1 MSSRKNILVAL
12 DVDFE
17 RALEIAKQLKSLY
30 YGLKIGM
37 SLYNKIGPQGLLKF
51 DELNVPLFLDL
62 KFHEIPSVVSKTIN
76 TFKQFKNIEFM
87 SVHSMSSKKMIEES
101 VKAAREI
108 SNKLN
113 IMAVTILT
121 SNNQTDLQNIGI
133 QNNIKEQVKLLVKF
147 SRECGAQGV
156 ISSAQN
162 LNMVIKLVGEE
173 FKVICP
179 GIRDKEEKGKDDQSA
194 TFTYSEFNKLANKNT
209 FCVIGRPIYLEGDPL
224 ANITKI
230 INSTN

>member
-1 MSSRKNILVAL
+1 MNRRNIFIAL
-12 DVDFE
+12 DIEFND
-17 RALEIAKQLKSLY
+17 ALAMANNLKSAI
-30 YGLKIGM
+30 YGLKIG
-37 SLYNKIGPQGLLKF
+37 SVLYNKIGQEGLKKF
-51 DELNVPLFLDL
+51 DNLNVPLFLDL
-62 KFHEIPSVVSKTIN
+62 KFHEIPSIVKKNIFL
-76 TFKQFKNIEFM
+76 FKQFKNIEFM
-87 SVHSMSSKKMIEES
+87 TVHSMSSKKMIEES
-101 VKAAREI
+101 VKAAKEI

-113 IMAVTILT
+113 VMAVTILT

-162 LNMVIKLVGEE
+162 LNMIRKLVGEE

-209 FCVIGRPIYLEGDPL
+209 FCVIGRPIYSEGDPL

>member
-1 MSSRKNILVAL
+1 MSNGKNILVAL
-12 DVDFE
+12 DVEFE
-17 RALEIAKQLKSLY
+17 RALEIAKQLKPFY

-37 SLYNKIGPQGLLKF
+37 SLYNKIGPQGLQKF

-62 KFHEIPSVVSKTIN
+62 KFHEIPSIVSKTIN

-87 SVHSMSSKKMIEES
+87 TVHSLSSKKMIEES
-101 VKAAREI
+101 VKAAKDI
-108 SNKLN
+108 SDKLN

-147 SRECGAQGV
+147 SRDCGVQGV

-162 LNMVIKLVGEE
+162 LNMIRKLVGEE

-209 FCVIGRPIYLEGDPL
+209 FCVIGRPIYSEGDPL
-224 ANITKI
+224 TNITKI
-230 INSTN
+230 INSAN

>member
-1 MSSRKNILVAL
+1 MSSGKNILVAL

-62 KFHEIPSVVSKTIN
+62 KFHEIPSVVSKTIS

-87 SVHSMSSKKMIEES
+87 SVHSLSSKKMIEES
-101 VKAAREI
+101 VKAAKEI

-133 QNNIKEQVKLLVKF
+133 QNNIKEQVKLLVNF
-147 SRECGAQGV
+147 SKECGVQGV

-162 LNMVIKLVGEE
+162 LNMIRKLVGEE

-209 FCVIGRPIYLEGDPL
+209 FCVIGRPIYSEGDPL

>member
-1 MSSRKNILVAL
+1 MSNGKNILVAL

-17 RALEIAKQLKSLY
+17 RALKIAKQLKSLY

-37 SLYNKIGPQGLLKF
+37 SLYNKIGPQGLQKF

-76 TFKQFKNIEFM
+76 AFKQFKNIEFM
-87 SVHSMSSKKMIEES
+87 TVHSLSSKKMIEES
-101 VKAAREI
+101 VKAAKEI

-147 SRECGAQGV
+147 SRDCGVQGV

-162 LNMVIKLVGEE
+162 LNMIRKLVGEE

-209 FCVIGRPIYLEGDPL
+209 FCVIGRPIYSGGDPL

-230 INSTN
+230 INSAN